1 MRTTGQK
8 SALPGEGITVM
19 TIITAPRWM
28 CQPEGE
34 EEYSQKPVGPLIVSV
49 AKTTKLAGRGGGG
62 HCP

>member
-49 AKTTKLAGRGGGG
+49 AKT
-62 HCP
+62 PS